1 MNVVDS
7 SAWIAFFSGKN
18 SARHFLEPIQDVGQ
32 LVVPIVVLHEVF
44 KFLLRNHERRV
55 ALSAASQMRQ
65 GLLIPLD
72 STIALDAAECGIK
85 LKLPLADSIIY
96 STARSL
102 DATLWTLDSD
112 FEGLPGV
119 KYFPSGN

>member
-7 SAWIAFFSGKN
+7 SAWISFFTGN
-18 SARHFLEPIQDVGQ
+18 HSARHFLEPIHELEQ
-32 LVVPIVVLHEVF
+32 LAVPTIVLHEVY
-44 KFLLRNHERRV
+44 KFLLRNHEKRV
-55 ALSAASQMRQ
+55 ALSAASQLRQ

-72 STIALDAAECGIK
+72 SNLALDAAECSIK

-102 DATLWTLDSD
+102 DATLWTQDAD
-112 FEGLPGV
+112 FEGVPGV
-119 KYFPSGN
+119 NYFS

>member
-7 SAWIAFFSGKN
+7 SAWIAFFTDQS
-18 SARHFLEPIQDVGQ
+18 SSRHFLEPIHQVEQ
-32 LVVPIVVLHEVF
+32 LVVPTIVLHEVF
-44 KFLLRNHERRV
+44 KFLLRNHEKKV
-55 ALSAASQMRQ
+55 ALRAASQMRQ
-65 GLLIPLD
+65 SLLVPLD
-72 STIALDAAECGIK
+72 STLALDAAECGIK

-112 FEGLPGV
+112 FEGLAGV
-119 KYFPSGN
+119 KYFSR